1 MMTKTFGSLL
11 KEERLKRGLSRY
23 KIQGVLE
30 TFGQTY
36 TKWEEDKVVPR
47 PRSAYQVAMA
57 LDWPIERVEP
67 WLHLPD
73 KPAVLRQ
80 LLLRSLEEGVS
91 HKQIADSMGIA
102 ESDFGSYV
110 SGRKTVPPHHL
121 EQMEGMLLKPNW
133 GLTSYLDEEDRV
145 GTGGVINYDLVAEL
159 EDEFGQLSLVPE
171 DDERLEAIK
180 EDLNVVSS
188 TV

>member
-1 MMTKTFGSLL
+1 MMTKTFGTLL

-23 KIQGVLE
+23 KIQGVLGM
-30 TFGQTY
+30 FGQTY

-57 LDWPIERVEP
+57 LNWPIEKVEP
-67 WLHLPD
+67 WLHLPY
-73 KPAVLRQ
+73 KPVVLRQ

-91 HKQIADSMGIA
+91 HKQMADYMGIA

-121 EQMEGMLLKPNW
+121 EQMEGMLLEPNW
-133 GLTSYLDEEDRV
+133 GLASYLDEEDRV
-145 GTGGVINYDLVAEL
+145 GTGGVINYTLVAEL

-180 EDLNVVSS
+180 EDLNVVSN